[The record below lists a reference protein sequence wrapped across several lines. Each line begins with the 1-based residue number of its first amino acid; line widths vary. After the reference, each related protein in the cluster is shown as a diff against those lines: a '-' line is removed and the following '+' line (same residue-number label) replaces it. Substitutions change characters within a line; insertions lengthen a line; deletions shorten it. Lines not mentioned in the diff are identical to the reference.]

1 VSYSLRWVDSSF
13 KFSVVSG
20 CSMWGTADMS
30 VMGYI
35 GEEEKGK
42 EDTYLV

>member
-1 VSYSLRWVDSSF
+1 
-13 KFSVVSG
+13 
-20 CSMWGTADMS
+20 MWGTADMS

-42 EDTYLV
+42 EDTYLGR